1 MISPPSRI
9 IRLEDTLLIIVLS
22 YIVYTCR
29 YVLLHHVM
37 GELEGVKNA
46 WGYPEGG
53 NGAVS
58 MAIARAAEA
67 HGAVI
72 NTNSV
77 SVCVCLSY

>member
-1 MISPPSRI
+1 
-9 IRLEDTLLIIVLS
+9 
-22 YIVYTCR
+22 
-29 YVLLHHVM
+29 M

-58 MAIARAAEA
+58 MAIAKSAQF

-72 NTNSV
+72 NINSV
-77 SVCVCLSY
+77 GSIYEHVIISCQ

>member
-1 MISPPSRI
+1 
-9 IRLEDTLLIIVLS
+9 
-22 YIVYTCR
+22 
-29 YVLLHHVM
+29 M

-72 NTNSV
+72 NTDSV
-77 SVCVCLSY
+77 SVYNIMIVLLSILCTGRFSIP

>member
-1 MISPPSRI
+1 
-9 IRLEDTLLIIVLS
+9 
-22 YIVYTCR
+22 
-29 YVLLHHVM
+29 M

-58 MAIARAAEA
+58 MAIARAAKA

-72 NTNSV
+72 NTDSV
-77 SVCVCLSY
+77 SIIN

>member
-1 MISPPSRI
+1 M
-9 IRLEDTLLIIVLS
+9 
-22 YIVYTCR
+22 YCTCR

-53 NGAVS
+53 NGAIS

-72 NTNSV
+72 NTDSV
-77 SVCVCLSY
+77 SV

>member
-1 MISPPSRI
+1 MII
-9 IRLEDTLLIIVLS
+9 NCH
-22 YIVYTCR
+22 CR

-58 MAIARAAEA
+58 MAIAKAAQA
-67 HGAVI
+67 HGAII

-77 SVCVCLSY
+77 SVIVKIT